1 MLQVL
6 SSVFIQTQSGISK
19 HHMKKNS
26 EIQYGIQTPGVL
38 WQGKK

>member
-1 MLQVL
+1 
-6 SSVFIQTQSGISK
+6 
-19 HHMKKNS
+19 MKKNS